1 MPWSWKTPHSECLQ
15 IFAASCQEPLPLAAH
30 SESLVMCIFH
40 LFSEATQWS
49 LDFLEPVNSAAD
61 ENWSSPQTSFQ
72 CSSLLSDTFT
82 KTWSGGLSCVFVV
95 SRLPAIVVDGSKS
108 FSFPCIRTLRLHQ
121 ALCHYCMVL
130 PTVKVFPSCF
140 RHLSKWHQRRV
151 VFSRPYMYI
160 FSTNMGRTSQ
170 FLG

>member
-1 MPWSWKTPHSECLQ
+1 MIVKNAAFWMFADICRTMPRA
-15 IFAASCQEPLPLAAH
+15 FALAAH

-49 LDFLEPVNSAAD
+49 LDFLEPVNSAVD

-82 KTWSGGLSCVFVV
+82 KTWSRGLSCVFVV

-108 FSFPCIRTLRLHQ
+108 FSFPCIRTVSSTTPGSASLLHGFTHGKSVPF
-121 ALCHYCMVL
+121 L
-130 PTVKVFPSCF
+130 
-140 RHLSKWHQRRV
+140 
-151 VFSRPYMYI
+151 
-160 FSTNMGRTSQ
+160 FSTPQQMTSAACCI
-170 FLG
+170 